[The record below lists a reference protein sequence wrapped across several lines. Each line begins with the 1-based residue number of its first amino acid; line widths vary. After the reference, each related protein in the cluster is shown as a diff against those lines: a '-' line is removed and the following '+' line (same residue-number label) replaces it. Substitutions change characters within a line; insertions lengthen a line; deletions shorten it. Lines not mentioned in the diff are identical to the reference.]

1 PFTQVLQD
9 VRAIVLYPD
18 LKPNRLTVADAFG
31 TSAARLIP
39 IGIVLLLALVA
50 LALFRREEPYFAER
64 V

>member
-1 PFTQVLQD
+1 M
-9 VRAIVLYPD
+9 LYPD

-39 IGIVLLLALVA
+39 VGIVLLLGLFA